1 MLIDPRGHTNSAV
14 LKARNAGMRGTTF
27 GVPVTRESITDIA
40 AEDGYSKEIPRAPTS
55 SDIFSDADDLQAAA

>member
-14 LKARNAGMRGTTF
+14 LKAGNAGMRGTTF

-40 AEDGYSKEIPRAPTS
+40 AEDEYSKENS
-55 SDIFSDADDLQAAA
+55 